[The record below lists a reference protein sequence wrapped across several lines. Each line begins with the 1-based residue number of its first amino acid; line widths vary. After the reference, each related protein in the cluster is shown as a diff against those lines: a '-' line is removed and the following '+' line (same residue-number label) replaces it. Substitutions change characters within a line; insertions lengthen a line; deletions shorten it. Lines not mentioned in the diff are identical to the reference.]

1 MSKFTNGEKSLVKN
15 IIASLTIKRI
25 DGQRYYQSH
34 IRSDRQVHNRKEISN
49 IRERI
54 KRESY
59 HWYKTM
65 REGEYEYIH
74 EFKERINEILF
85 LQKKHHQ
92 IVMRNEDNPQIQ
104 QTSLAE
110 LHRLSITLS
119 NLYDV
124 APTIIGVGTNA
135 TISITP
141 ETKRSTTARMT
152 SSSNLSVLKGLPFWI
167 WDKEQHRQ
175 QAAATN
181 GNCCF
186 QHVVGLPTKDKREYP
201 LFDYEKLLYDSLMSD
216 DGSFKDKH
224 LWVKKATGLG
234 VTEFMLRMMAWLCT
248 RRELIE
254 GIVRCA

>member
-1 MSKFTNGEKSLVKN
+1 VSKFLNGERELVKSIVAN
-15 IIASLTIKRI
+15 LTIKRI
-25 DGQRYYQSH
+25 SDSDIIKVIFDQTNKTITDRYLRT
-34 IRSDRQVHNRKEISN
+34 IRQQ
-49 IRERI
+49 I

-92 IVMRNEDNPQIQ
+92 IIMRNEENPQIQ

-124 APTIIGVGTNA
+124 APTIIGVGKDA

-141 ETKRSTTARMT
+141 ETKTGSTDR
-152 SSSNLSVLKGLPFWI
+152 NDI
-167 WDKEQHRQ
+167 
-175 QAAATN
+175 
-181 GNCCF
+181 
-186 QHVVGLPTKDKREYP
+186 
-201 LFDYEKLLYDSLMSD
+201 
-216 DGSFKDKH
+216 
-224 LWVKKATGLG
+224 
-234 VTEFMLRMMAWLCT
+234 
-248 RRELIE
+248 
-254 GIVRCA
+254 IV